1 MMPFRLSCLALALA
15 LAACQPAPP
24 GPDRPS
30 LGAEAPPGAAPGTC
44 WGKKDTPAVIETV
57 TEQVQLSPAETDATG
72 RVLRPATYATVTR
85 QAILRERVTTWYET
99 PCPDVQTPEFIASV
113 QRALAARGLYTGQI
127 TARFDARTWGW
138 WPRRSPTDAVAL
150 FNPAS
155 GFAWPEIPRG
165 NPGSIRDG
173 GSAPSPQPCP

>member
-44 WGKKDTPAVIETV
+44 WGKKDTPAVSETV

-127 TARFDARTWGW
+127 TARFDARTRAAIARYQAPLGLDSDTLSLDSA
-138 WPRRSPTDAVAL
+138 RRLGLVAT
-150 FNPAS
+150 P
-155 GFAWPEIPRG
+155 IP
-165 NPGSIRDG
+165 D
-173 GSAPSPQPCP
+173 

>member
-1 MMPFRLSCLALALA
+1 MMPLRLSCLALALA

-72 RVLRPATYATVTR
+72 RALRPATYATVTR

-127 TARFDARTWGW
+127 TARFDARTRAAIARYQAPLGLDSDTLSLDSA
-138 WPRRSPTDAVAL
+138 RRLGLVAT
-150 FNPAS
+150 P
-155 GFAWPEIPRG
+155 IP
-165 NPGSIRDG
+165 D
-173 GSAPSPQPCP
+173 

>member
-1 MMPFRLSCLALALA
+1 MMPFRLPCLVLALA

-57 TEQVQLSPAETDATG
+57 TEQVQLTPAETDATG
-72 RVLRPATYATVTR
+72 RVLSPATYATVTR
-85 QAILRERVTTWYET
+85 QAILQERVTTWYET
-99 PCPDVQTPEFIASV
+99 PCANVQTPEFIASV

-127 TARFDARTWGW
+127 TARFDASTRAAIARYQTPLGLESEVLSLDSA
-138 WPRRSPTDAVAL
+138 RRLGLVAT
-150 FNPAS
+150 P
-155 GFAWPEIPRG
+155 IP
-165 NPGSIRDG
+165 D
-173 GSAPSPQPCP
+173 